1 MPETATR
8 LGEKLSIKELGKDYK
23 LVLRNVRFVAGAL
36 ALGFVS
42 LPLLAWIAQSP
53 IIIISAEHLSSYEYG
68 LLQVPI
74 LAR

>member
-1 MPETATR
+1 M
-8 LGEKLSIKELGKDYK
+8 LKNG
-23 LVLRNVRFVAGAL
+23 RFVAGAL
-36 ALGFVS
+36 ATGFVS

-53 IIIISAEHLSSYEYG
+53 VIIISGEQLSSYEYG